1 MYNIGYKV
9 LRNLA
14 LPKNEGP
21 EVETSNGLLARNVPN
36 KKQPKELSINEKV
49 ASYVAEIRKARE
61 GLQNGR
67 NT

>member
-14 LPKNEGP
+14 LPKDEEPKVDTG
-21 EVETSNGLLARNVPN
+21 NGLLARNVPS

-61 GLQNGR
+61 GLKNG
-67 NT
+67 